1 MDSVRQSKIARLL
14 QKELATV
21 FQVESRNILPGK
33 MITVTVVRVSPDLG
47 FAKVY
52 LSIFPHKPDEDS
64 ITAINEHNKMIRN
77 TLARNI
83 RHQVRVIPELAF
95 YIDDSMD
102 YVEKI
107 DRLLKK

>member
-1 MDSVRQSKIARLL
+1 
-14 QKELATV
+14 
-21 FQVESRNILPGK
+21 LPQA
-33 MITVTVVRVSPDLG
+33 VYH
-47 FAKVY
+47 FAQ
-52 LSIFPHKPDEDS
+52 DS
-64 ITAINEHNKMIRN
+64 ISIINEHNKMIRN
-77 TLARNI
+77 TLGRNI